1 MKMVRRTAGETR
13 MEKGCTVQ
21 DLQQLTQALEAVF
34 EDVSVV
40 ELPPE
45 CEDHW
50 QDDAMQVSYEQ
61 GGGQV
66 SCVLRRRV
74 KAGGVSYGIQM
85 SAPLAGNT
93 LPEDR
98 MTERERELVRED
110 LNRDFLTGAYNRRY
124 VETVFRDN
132 LEQLLGKGGQAAAA
146 LVSLDNAD
154 QLRYTYGQPALDQI
168 VCTIVNQWKKHYDL
182 PGSRVVCRIHGEIL
196 LILCEEMTAAQLEE
210 EVAPPS
216 WPPTAGAGKACTTC
230 ATSGCA
236 PLQPPA
242 AIRSAP
248 AAPLRTANCKR
259 FLPPGRGLWPG
270 HAGRAAAP
278 PCGHLRNKSL
288 LLVHTRIN
296 LGPKG
301 GFFRWNTRE
310 TTT

>member
-182 PGSRVVCRIHGEIL
+182 PGSRVVCRIHDEIL

-210 EVAPPS
+210 EVRRHYAAMPCECVAGTGMMSRVAFTLSIGVAGTAELAPDCRG
-216 WPPTAGAGKACTTC
+216 WEGLYHLCNKRMCAAAAAGGNQIC
-230 ATSGCA
+230 ASG
-236 PLQPPA
+236 PA
-242 AIRSAP
+242 ADSA
-248 AAPLRTANCKR
+248 L
-259 FLPPGRGLWPG
+259 
-270 HAGRAAAP
+270 
-278 PCGHLRNKSL
+278 
-288 LLVHTRIN
+288 
-296 LGPKG
+296 
-301 GFFRWNTRE
+301 
-310 TTT
+310 